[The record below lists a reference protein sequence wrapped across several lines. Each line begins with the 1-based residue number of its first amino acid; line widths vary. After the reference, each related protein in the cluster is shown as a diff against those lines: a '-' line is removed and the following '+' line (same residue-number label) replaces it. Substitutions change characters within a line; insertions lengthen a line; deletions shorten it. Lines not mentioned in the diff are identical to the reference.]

1 MRRTSQKSFQT
12 HFSITIIKVTYFH
25 LQQRVPKNL
34 TSTSILGIYVKRKK
48 KRWTIQILQKN
59 IYKRRGILAMQ
70 LMVTFTAMVSITLQQ
85 IGKIS
90 Y

>member
-1 MRRTSQKSFQT
+1 MNHSNFAEK
-12 HFSITIIKVTYFH
+12 Y
-25 LQQRVPKNL
+25 L
-34 TSTSILGIYVKRKK
+34 
-48 KRWTIQILQKN
+48 
-59 IYKRRGILAMQ
+59 KRRGILAMQ